1 MLYIYFSLN
10 MQQWNGT
17 KNKKEIIMLISI
29 IEIIFVVG
37 LLWALFHEDIF
48 VDFERKLFAKV
59 KREFKKIK
67 RWVIG

>member
-1 MLYIYFSLN
+1 
-10 MQQWNGT
+10 
-17 KNKKEIIMLISI
+17 MLISI

-48 VDFERKLFAKV
+48 VDFERKLFVKV
-59 KREFKKIK
+59 KKEFKKIK